1 MEKKLK
7 IENFASLITTTAA
20 GKVVGIQI
28 SAEKKERRQMPKF
41 GFSFIKGQI

>member
-28 SAEKKERRQMPKF
+28 SAEQ
-41 GFSFIKGQI
+41 KGGKCQSLVSAL